1 MHNVVR
7 IMSTISLLVGVSLVG
22 ISLGTR
28 EAPESAA
35 SAQEDRVQGYR
46 PTVARIIDEAL
57 RTPRGYENLRELT
70 TVAPKSLSGSPAA
83 AAAVEWAHQVFQK
96 SGFDKVWLEPLM
108 VPHWERWEV
117 GQVKIVEP
125 ASHMEELPMLA
136 LGGSVGTPPQ
146 GLTAEIVE
154 IRSFEE
160 LVERKEEVRGKI
172 VFYNTPLDVTIRN
185 TFDAYSTGV
194 KYRTQG
200 AVKAARAGAI
210 GSLVRSVTTELD
222 DVPHTGGCHYLEG
235 TPRIPHAAISSVAAE
250 KLSALLAT
258 GTEVKVHFRKTV
270 VGMRTSPPSMS

>member
-108 VPHWERWEV
+108 VPHWERGDV

-146 GLTAEIVE
+146 VLTAEIVE

-160 LVERKEEVRGKI
+160 LVERKEEVREDRLLQHSPRCHDPKHLRCLFHWRQVSNSRCGEGCACRSDWEFGTKRHHSTRRCAA
-172 VFYNTPLDVTIRN
+172 YRRLPLLGR
-185 TFDAYSTGV
+185 DAADPPC
-194 KYRTQG
+194 RHQ
-200 AVKAARAGAI
+200 
-210 GSLVRSVTTELD
+210 
-222 DVPHTGGCHYLEG
+222 
-235 TPRIPHAAISSVAAE
+235 
-250 KLSALLAT
+250 
-258 GTEVKVHFRKTV
+258 FR
-270 VGMRTSPPSMS
+270 RR